1 MRLPGTVVEEWQ
13 FCECDSER
21 KRENRTSLRVARD
34 RLGATEIPWGVRGRL
49 PIFLAIFPLLVT
61 VAIVFE
67 CFPEFVPQRFQLLFL
82 LLAMV
87 AGWIGVGVSS
97 FPRRWLK
104 VLALILYPFLM
115 MALLFLAVVRHLPI
129 L

>member
-1 MRLPGTVVEEWQ
+1 MCSGDASRAIPRGFDAGYRRIQ
-13 FCECDSER
+13 
-21 KRENRTSLRVARD
+21 
-34 RLGATEIPWGVRGRL
+34 GAACATAIPWGVRGRL
-49 PIFLAIFPLLVT
+49 PIFLAISPLLVT

-115 MALLFLAVVRHLPI
+115 VALLFLAVVRHLPI

>member
-1 MRLPGTVVEEWQ
+1 MRSP
-13 FCECDSER
+13 
-21 KRENRTSLRVARD
+21 
-34 RLGATEIPWGVRGRL
+34 L
-49 PIFLAIFPLLVT
+49 PIFLAISPLLVT

-67 CFPEFVPQRFQLLFL
+67 CFPEFVPQRFQLLL
-82 LLAMV
+82 LLAAIV